1 MSHPSIQV
9 VYSRGPKQSNTQ
21 VTSIHQIIN
30 RKNRMKSYDRYP
42 QSDNVL
48 KKKSLSWLL
57 SFQNL
62 QNTSCFSLA
71 KCTAS
76 NNNVIKLK

>member
-1 MSHPSIQV
+1 MSQPIIQE

-30 RKNRMKSYDRYP
+30 WKNKMKSYDRYP
-42 QSDNVL
+42 QSDSVL

-57 SFQNL
+57 SFQNF
-62 QNTSCFSLA
+62 QNTNCFSLA
-71 KCTAS
+71 KCTTS